1 MDEGRS
7 VFDRTRIATEQYAAE
22 IANLNR
28 LLAVAAIDQAT
39 YARAVEDANDRALR
53 SSQAWTDGA
62 TRFLKDYVAES
73 NDAATATERAF
84 ANAFAGA
91 EDALVG
97 FISTGKLELQGLADS
112 ILADLARMTVRQTL
126 TAPLAGALQSG
137 FASGGLF
144 GLFHKGGIAG
154 ERPTRVRYADAAL
167 FDHAPR
173 YHGGGFAGSGLLP
186 DEVPIIARRGELVVP
201 PERVVREEKTA
212 REQRPI
218 TVVVNVT
225 AADANSFRASQGQI
239 AADMARAIDRASRN
253 R

>member
-1 MDEGRS
+1 M
-7 VFDRTRIATEQYAAE
+7 ATEQHATE
-22 IANLNR
+22 IAKLNE
-28 LLAVAAIDQAT
+28 LLQAGAIDQAT

-53 SSQAWTDGA
+53 SSRAWTDGA

-84 ANAFAGA
+84 ATAFSGA
-91 EDALVG
+91 EDSLVG
-97 FISTGKLELQGLADS
+97 FIRSGKLEFQGLADS

-126 TAPLAGALQSG
+126 TARLAGALQSG
-137 FASGGLF
+137 FAGGGLF
-144 GLFHKGGIAG
+144 SLFHEGGIAG
-154 ERPTRVRYADAAL
+154 ERAPAMRYADAAV
-167 FDHAPR
+167 FEHAPR

-186 DEVPIIARRGELVVP
+186 DEVPIIARRGELIVP
-201 PERVVREEKTA
+201 PERVLREDKSA

-225 AADANSFRASQGQI
+225 AADVSSFRASQGQI